1 MIRFRWLGLSIA
13 TILFLVALPAS
24 MELRLDRSLAA
35 MFAKED
41 RIRIDFERFES
52 IFGVSELVVFAYR
65 DDSLWNS
72 DGQGLD
78 RLQRIR
84 KRIEAL
90 PGVDSAMDLTKIN
103 GMLVQWNA
111 TVGLFGASN
120 NKKQSPYPLLDYDD
134 PMAVKL
140 KRLFEGQ
147 THASH
152 SDLVAIACIL
162 KKTGKSNE
170 AKLPSHAVTI
180 KALRSIDIESN
191 QPVLLAGQSVLIEE
205 GFEAIETDG
214 KRLGLFSAI
223 SLAVLLWIGFRSLRW
238 ALIVIMVV
246 QWSLVVTRATLV
258 MLDWELTM
266 VSSMLA
272 SIVTVIGVATTMHWM
287 LGYQRLTTQGMDS
300 ELALQESMRQLR
312 RPITW
317 ACVTDAI
324 GFLSLTFAK
333 VGPVQDYGW
342 MMALAS
348 MVVLLAIFLI
358 VPGLAL
364 MPLLRSPWE
373 EKLGL
378 QIPLYEL
385 PWLKEGFFAVPIDRC
400 KNLARRYPGWIMI
413 GSLALGGFAIL
424 GSLRIELET
433 DFVKNFKKNSPL
445 VIAYESIEREL
456 GGAGVWDI
464 AVPVTN
470 SIQTWEQLRI
480 TQLEKRLRE
489 IQIGN
494 STAPISLSYVMSVV
508 DADSVI
514 GEGFLMKRLGFEG
527 RLLGMKPLM
536 GSFLGSLIGFEKE
549 SDGKEQRYLRI
560 MLRSNEQ
567 VAEKDK
573 RQLIDAVRKEVET
586 YSDSIPPS
594 SSGDRRIANA
604 FVSGY
609 YVLLAELVSS
619 IVADQWRCF
628 AIAGIGIFIATWC
641 ALRDIRL
648 ASMALVPNVLPSL
661 CILGWFGW
669 SSTPMNL
676 GAAMIAAVSMGLSV
690 DSSIHYLTRYQ
701 DELRRGSNNSQAID
715 SAQSEI
721 GLAIVLSTL
730 ALVIGFGALAT
741 SDFLPTVIFGVSAA
755 LSMIGGLLGNLIL
768 LPSLLN
774 YVNARSQC

>member
-35 MFAKED
+35 MFAKDD

-65 DDSLWNS
+65 DDSLWNI

-103 GMLVQWNA
+103 SMLVQWNA
-111 TVGLFGASN
+111 TVGLFGASK
-120 NKKQSPYPLLDYDD
+120 NKERSQYPLLDNDD

-147 THASH
+147 THASQ

-162 KKTGKSNE
+162 KKTEKTNE
-170 AKLPSHAVTI
+170 ANLPSHAATI

-287 LGYQRLTTQGMDS
+287 LGYQRLTTQGMDP
-300 ELALQESMRQLR
+300 ETALQESMRQLR

-358 VPGLAL
+358 VPGFAL
-364 MPLLRSPWE
+364 MPLLRSPWD

-413 GSLALGGFAIL
+413 GSLALGGFALL

-480 TQLEKRLRE
+480 AQLEKRLRE
-489 IQIGN
+489 IQVGN

-514 GEGFLMKRLGFEG
+514 GESFLMKRLGFEG

-586 YSDSIPPS
+586 YSDSIPPN

-628 AIAGIGIFIATWC
+628 AIAGIGIFIATWG

-701 DELRRGSNNSQAID
+701 DELRRGLNNSQAID

-774 YVNARSQC
+774 YVTARSQC

>member
-13 TILFLVALPAS
+13 TILFFVALPAS
-24 MELRLDRSLAA
+24 MDLRLDRSLAA

-65 DDSLWNS
+65 DDSLWS
-72 DGQGLD
+72 VDGQGLD

-111 TVGLFGASN
+111 TVGLFGTSK
-120 NKKQSPYPLLDYDD
+120 NKSQSQYPLLDNND

-162 KKTGKSNE
+162 KKTEKSTE
-170 AKLPSHAVTI
+170 AKLPTHAMTI
-180 KALRSIDIESN
+180 KELRSVDIESN

-287 LGYQRLTTQGMDS
+287 LGYQRLTTQGMDPES
-300 ELALQESMRQLR
+300 ALQESMRQLR

-358 VPGLAL
+358 VPGFAL
-364 MPLLRSPWE
+364 MPLLRSPWDQRA
-373 EKLGL
+373 GL
-378 QIPLYEL
+378 QIPLQEL
-385 PWLKEGFFAVPIDRC
+385 PWLRVGVFAVPLDRC
-400 KNLARRYPGWIMI
+400 KDLARRYPGWIMI
-413 GSLALGGFAIL
+413 ASVGMGGFAIL

-480 TQLEKRLRE
+480 AQLEKRLRE
-489 IQIGN
+489 IQVGN
-494 STAPISLSYVMSVV
+494 STSPISLSYVMSVV

-514 GEGFLMKRLGFEG
+514 GESFLMKRLGFEG

-536 GSFLGSLIGFEKE
+536 GNFLGSLIGFERE

-573 RQLIDAVRKEVET
+573 RQLIDAVRKEVDT
-586 YSDSIPPS
+586 YSDGITPN
-594 SSGDRRIANA
+594 SGDRKIASA

-641 ALRDIRL
+641 ALRDFRL

-701 DELRRGSNNSQAID
+701 EELRRGLTNSQAID
-715 SAQSEI
+715 NAQSEI

-741 SDFLPTVIFGVSAA
+741 SEFLPTVVFGISAA

-774 YVNARSQC
+774 CIATKSHY